1 MNTDS
6 PPVTNS
12 LGFDTKDKA
21 SKLRKS
27 AKGDPAAA
35 PHRARILLVDSDAA
49 LCRLLSVRLGAANY
63 EVESVSSAD
72 AALDACMR
80 SRPNLV
86 ITELRMEP
94 LDGLGLLKELK
105 SRWPELSVIILTGHG
120 TIPEAVQATQCGAF
134 GFLVKPVAGPELL
147 GQVKRAMASTAL
159 NQSEGAWRADI
170 VSRSVL
176 MEDRLKQAN
185 RAASTD
191 SPVILTGESGTGK
204 ELFARAIHA
213 ASARREKPF
222 IAVTC
227 RAAVED
233 VLDAELFGRQSGS
246 ADGAGGPDS
255 GAFQRAD
262 GGTLLLHE
270 IGDLP
275 MGLQVKLI
283 DALRDDREST
293 GKNRARSDIRLVCT
307 TSDDL
312 AQLIKAGKFR
322 EDLYY
327 RINVLP
333 IEVPPLGRRR
343 EDIPLLISH
352 FLEQATVESGL
363 AKKYS
368 PKAVELLVAADWPGN
383 VRQLFDLVKQ
393 NIVHSQGKV
402 MTEEI
407 VQQSLG
413 TDSSQFPSYEDA
425 REEFARGYLIKN
437 LQSTEGNVTRS
448 ARLAKRNR
456 TDFYKLLSR
465 YRLQAEDFKNP
476 PHR

>member
-1 MNTDS
+1 VNTDA
-6 PPVTNS
+6 PPVTRS
-12 LGFDTKDKA
+12 LGFDAEEKA
-21 SKLRKS
+21 SKLRKR
-27 AKGDPAAA
+27 AVGQPAVAG
-35 PHRARILLVDSDAA
+35 HRARILLVDSDAE

-63 EVESVSSAD
+63 EVESVGGAR

-86 ITELRMEP
+86 ITELRLEP
-94 LDGLGLLKELK
+94 VDGLVLLKELK
-105 SRWPELSVIILTGHG
+105 SRWPGLSVIILTAHG

-134 GFLVKPVAGPELL
+134 GFLVKPVDRPELL
-147 GQVKRAMASTAL
+147 GQVQRAIACTTL
-159 NQSEGAWRADI
+159 NQSAGAWRADI
-170 VSRSVL
+170 VSRSDL
-176 MEDRLKQAN
+176 MEDRLRQAN

-191 SPVILTGESGTGK
+191 SPILLTGESGTGR

-213 ASARREKPF
+213 ASARCEKPF

-227 RAAVED
+227 RAPEEE
-233 VLDAELFGRQSGS
+233 VLDAELFGRQKGGF
-246 ADGAGGPDS
+246 DGAGSPDA
-255 GAFQRAD
+255 GAFELAD

-283 DALRDDREST
+283 DALRDHHEST
-293 GKNRARSDIRLVCT
+293 GKGCARADVRLICT
-307 TSDDL
+307 TSEDL
-312 AQLIKAGKFR
+312 TQLIKAGKFR

-352 FLEQATVESGL
+352 FLEQAAAQGGL

-383 VRQLFDLVKQ
+383 VRQLFDLIKQ
-393 NIVHSQGKV
+393 NVVHSPGEV

-413 TDSSQFPSYEDA
+413 PDSARIPSYEDA
-425 REEFARGYLIKN
+425 RDEFSRGYLIKN
-437 LQSTEGNVTRS
+437 LQSTEGNVKRS

-465 YRLQAEDFKNP
+465 YRILAEDFKTP

>member
-1 MNTDS
+1 VDTDA
-6 PPVTNS
+6 PPVRSS
-12 LGFDTKDKA
+12 LGFDAKDKA
-21 SKLRKS
+21 SKLRKR
-27 AKGDPAAA
+27 AEEKPVVARHG
-35 PHRARILLVDSDAA
+35 ARILLVDNDAA
-49 LCRLLSVRLGAANY
+49 LCRRLSVRLGAANY
-63 EVESVSSAD
+63 QVESVSCAR
-72 AALDACMR
+72 AALDACVR

-86 ITELRMEP
+86 ITELRLEP
-94 LDGLGLLKELK
+94 LDGLSLLKELK
-105 SRWPELSVIILTGHG
+105 SRWPELSVIILTAHG

-134 GFLVKPVAGPELL
+134 GFLVKPVDGPELL
-147 GQVKRAMASTAL
+147 GQVQRAMASTAL
-159 NQSEGAWRADI
+159 DQSEGAWRANI
-170 VSRSVL
+170 VSRSEL
-176 MEDRLKQAN
+176 MEDRLRQAN
-185 RAASTD
+185 RAANTD
-191 SPVILTGESGTGK
+191 SPIVLTGESGTGK

-227 RAAVED
+227 RAPVED
-233 VLDAELFGRQSGS
+233 VLEAELFGRLEGGG
-246 ADGAGGPDS
+246 GASGPDS
-255 GAFQRAD
+255 GAFQLAQ

-275 MGLQVKLI
+275 MGLQVRLI
-283 DALRDDREST
+283 DALRDDHESS
-293 GKNRARSDIRLVCT
+293 GKIRARTDVRLICT
-307 TSDDL
+307 ASGDL
-312 AQLIKAGKFR
+312 AELIKAGKFR
-322 EDLYY
+322 QDLYY

-363 AKKYS
+363 EKKYS

-383 VRQLFDLVKQ
+383 VRQLYELVKE
-393 NIVHSQGKV
+393 NVVHSQGKV

-413 TDSSQFPSYEDA
+413 TDSTRIPSYEDA
-425 REEFARGYLIKN
+425 RDEFSRGYLIKN
-437 LQSTEGNVTRS
+437 LQHAEGNVTRA

-465 YRLQAEDFKNP
+465 YRILADDFKNP